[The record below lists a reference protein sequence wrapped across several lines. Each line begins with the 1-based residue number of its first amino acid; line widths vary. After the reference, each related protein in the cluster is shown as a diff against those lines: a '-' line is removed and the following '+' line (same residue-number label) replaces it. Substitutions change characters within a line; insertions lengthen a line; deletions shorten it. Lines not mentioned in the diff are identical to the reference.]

1 MPRTGRNT
9 PLSGL
14 TVRLLAL
21 AVLAFLAVSLAGGLT
36 GSAAHAATA
45 AQAAS
50 AGQAD
55 TTAFTQPAATAAPAS
70 ASKAAT
76 EAWGVPGSYLNGSP
90 PPAADPN
97 TASCD
102 GATGQNGAWNPYLAL
117 DRWSNGTSGL
127 HVRLKSLVNF
137 SLFDGFSINNPI
149 AYLTNGAL
157 DDWFLTAGD
166 FAWATNEGLAKT
178 AEQYC
183 VIGKFGGAVDQTA
196 GSLGKML
203 FDPAGG
209 TGTIALVLVAGGIIL
224 LAARAMRGLGTGAEV
239 AKYLLKAGAIL
250 GLAFFMLAGA
260 AQTTN
265 QSASGNS
272 TTFGRGSP
280 GWFMNVI
287 NNTVTTVGSGLGG
300 SINPPSALWYT
311 PAGGADGGTGPGTC
325 DYFMNQMHADYS
337 RVKDGS
343 PTANAISQMWESSG
357 LLLWT
362 RAQMGTGAATP
373 ATDRSFCFVLDMMSG
388 IQGSPQGTTAP
399 SADTSY
405 AAGGSTTFDPAATT
419 YVMGGWSRFPAKE
432 QVFDIFNN
440 TASAQEIKSS
450 GISTDQSDGNIA
462 DWFTHRIDI
471 TGAGYVLCEPSGSN
485 WVVDPAMDANYMSG
499 GQLQPG
505 DCRNDF
511 TGNLHSTD
519 SSHLNIQEGTENQIS
534 PVPAGL
540 LDFIGS
546 WHGVNNNGVS
556 LMASLAYMIASLVML
571 VVFGAISLGV
581 IVAKTLLIVSAMFLF
596 FLLLLELAPGGES
609 RLPKFFRFTAACAL
623 STVAL
628 SLLLEIIGK
637 ITWFV
642 SDVAGGIA
650 GPGSVFSMIAYAF
663 APVVAVAIVHVG
675 FTHLLRLPSP
685 VKLSSAMKYASAGAG
700 GYGTSAAG
708 GLESFGRYVK
718 NRAEY
723 GIARRGLRSG
733 RRGLRSM
740 FSDGPG
746 TGAAFGAAGSGRQP
760 AYSAAGAGG
769 ESGIGSFDPGA
780 KRSGA
785 VEAALRR
792 TAKETGDPALTPEK
806 IDEAREK
813 FFADPENQDK
823 IQEKLGEQRQEERR
837 ARREQRREALVQGMM
852 NAPLRTTM
860 RGAKKAA
867 RTGLKAGL
875 ATGLI
880 AFGGPA
886 GAGIVAAS
894 VGRRLVKARYE
905 RNRAV
910 LARHDNVWTGSED
923 FRVLQEK
930 VAQAASKRRRM
941 VRDQAR
947 EQAGQ
952 PGPGPLP
959 QPPGGNGPGNVQG
972 TASRRKAS
980 QQPGPG
986 NAAPSQPAYQP
997 GREPGGPVASQPGP
1011 SAGTAR
1017 AQEAAAQR
1025 KAGSGGGQSAG
1036 DTHPGPQTPRPRQD
1050 EPGDTGPGQHRQQP
1064 RHPERGGPAPGNGE
1078 ARNQVEAMKDGL
1090 PRPGRDV
1097 PRPGGDGQPA

>member
-9 PLSGL
+9 LLSGF

-21 AVLAFLAVSLAGGLT
+21 AALAFLAVSLAGG
-36 GSAAHAATA
+36 SAAHAATA
-45 AQAAS
+45 KPAATAAQAV
-50 AGQAD
+50 
-55 TTAFTQPAATAAPAS
+55 TTARTQPSATAAPAS
-70 ASKAAT
+70 ASEAAAD
-76 EAWGVPGSYLNGSP
+76 AWGVPGSYLNGSP
-90 PPAADPN
+90 PPTADPN

-117 DRWSNGTSGL
+117 DRWSSGTSGL

-203 FDPAGG
+203 FDPSGG

-224 LAARAMRGLGTGAEV
+224 LAARAMRGLGTGTEV
-239 AKYLLKAGAIL
+239 ARYLLKAGAIL

-300 SINPPSALWYT
+300 SINPPSATWYT

-337 RVKDGS
+337 HVKNGS

-388 IQGSPQGTTAP
+388 IQGSPRGTTAP

-405 AAGGSTTFDPAATT
+405 AAGGSKTFDPDATT
-419 YVMGGWSRFPAKE
+419 YVMGGWSRYPAKE

-450 GISTDQSDGNIA
+450 GISTDQSDANIA
-462 DWFTHRIDI
+462 NWFTHRIDI
-471 TGAGYVLCEPSGSN
+471 TGAGYVLCEPSGRS
-485 WVVDPAMDANYMSG
+485 WVVDPAMDANYMTG

-519 SSHLNIQEGTENQIS
+519 SSHLNIKEGTENQIS

-609 RLPKFFRFTAACAL
+609 RLPKFVRFTAACAL

-663 APVVAVAIVHVG
+663 APVVAVSIVHFG

-708 GLESFGRYVK
+708 GLETFGRYVK

-740 FSDGPG
+740 FSDGAGAGPVP
-746 TGAAFGAAGSGRQP
+746 GAAPGPGRQP
-760 AYSAAGAGG
+760 GYAPAGAGG
-769 ESGIGSFDPGA
+769 ESGIGSFDPAA

-792 TAKETGDPALTPEK
+792 TAKETGDPDLTPEK

-813 FFADPENQDK
+813 FFANPENQEK
-823 IQEKLGEQRQEERR
+823 IREKLGEQRQEERR

-852 NAPLRTTM
+852 NAPLRTTT

-875 ATGLI
+875 ATGLV

-894 VGRRLVKARYE
+894 VGRRLVKRRYE

-930 VAQAASKRRRM
+930 VAQAASKQRRM
-941 VRDQAR
+941 IRDQAR
-947 EQAGQ
+947 EQGGQ
-952 PGPGPLP
+952 GGTAQPSPGSGPLP
-959 QPPGGNGPGNVQG
+959 QPPGGDGSGNVQE
-972 TASRRKAS
+972 TASRRKAG

-986 NAAPSQPAYQP
+986 DGQPA
-997 GREPGGPVASQPGP
+997 R
-1011 SAGTAR
+1011 GT
-1017 AQEAAAQR
+1017 
-1025 KAGSGGGQSAG
+1025 K
-1036 DTHPGPQTPRPRQD
+1036 PGPQAPRPRQE
-1050 EPGDTGPGQHRQQP
+1050 EPGDTGPGQRRQRPPAQPRQKPQQP
-1064 RHPERGGPAPGNGE
+1064 RRGGPAPGNGD
-1078 ARNQVEAMKDGL
+1078 ARNQVEAMKDRL

-1097 PRPGGDGQPA
+1097 PRPGDGGQSA